1 MKGYDL
7 YLHIIEQDLGV
18 KITPEYK
25 FHPDRRWR
33 FDYAIVDERIAIEI
47 EGGLWLQGRH
57 NRPLSMIKDF
67 EKYNNAAMLGWRIL
81 KYTPQQI
88 VNTRQ
93 VEKDVKNAI
102 ENAIYISQQRI

>member
-33 FDYAIVDERIAIEI
+33 FDYALVDSRIAIEI

-88 VNTRQ
+88 TNTRQ
-93 VEKDVKNAI
+93 VVQDLQKAMN
-102 ENAIYISQQRI
+102 ST

>member
-1 MKGYDL
+1 MEGYDL
-7 YLHIIEQDLGV
+7 YLRIIEQDLGV

-25 FHPDRRWR
+25 FHSDRRWR

-93 VEKDVKNAI
+93 VGKDVKNAI
-102 ENAIYISQQRI
+102 ENAICISQQRI